1 MGGLSAFLKQ
11 NKKETSNV
19 KYAASKAFL
28 NDDGTPIEWEIKPA
42 KTKVVEN
49 IRSQCSEIGKGGKV
63 KVDNAK
69 FNRLIAAAC
78 TVYPNLNDAELQD
91 SYGVIGAENLITEM
105 LDNDGE
111 YQKYIAKCLEASG
124 YDRNDAELVEE
135 AKN

>member
-1 MGGLSAFLKQ
+1 MSGLSAFLKQ
-11 NKKETSNV
+11 NKKETPNV

-28 NDDGTPIEWEIKPA
+28 DDNGKPIEWEIKPA

-63 KVDNAK
+63 KVDNAR

-78 TVYPNLNDAELQD
+78 TVYPNLNDAGLQD
-91 SYGVIGAENLITEM
+91 SYGVIGAEELITEM

-111 YQKYIAKCLEASG
+111 FQKYVTKCLEVSG